1 MVEILLKRIYEP
13 YDQMDGC
20 RILVDRLWPRGI
32 SKEDAKLTLWAKKVA
47 PSHEIRK
54 WFGHKVALYEEFRIK
69 YLEEL
74 KTDPIKSQSL
84 EKIFQIALTKKITL
98 LYAAKD
104 PFHNNACILK
114 EELLKKAAT
123 YSNEL

>member
-1 MVEILLKRIYEP
+1 MKEILLKRIYEP

-32 SKEDAKLTLWAKKVA
+32 SKEKANLSMWAKELA
-47 PSHEIRK
+47 PSNELRK
-54 WFGHKVALYEEFRIK
+54 WFGHKTALYEEFRIK

-74 KTDPIKSQSL
+74 KLDPIKFQCF
-84 EKIFQIALTKKITL
+84 EKVYQIALTNSITL

-104 PFHNNACILK
+104 PLQNNAYILR
-114 EELLKKAAT
+114 EELLKKT
-123 YSNEL
+123 DIL